1 MSAMKTI
8 LLLLLAASSGW
19 TAPVAYEIRPDDRAF
34 LELTV
39 EKTGLL
45 SGKKHLFSFSRYQ
58 GALLFDFDAPERSTI
73 TLVIVADSVFCRD
86 TWLGAKDLRK
96 VQDYTVKDMLAA
108 DRYPRITFKSTAIY
122 KLDGNHY
129 EAQGLLTIRDVSRP
143 ATVVVALNTRSDA
156 FPLIEGSSRVRLTDF
171 GLKPP
176 TAALGTIGTKN
187 EMLFRFVLGG
197 MPPSVGTSE

>member
-129 EAQGLLTIRDVSRP
+129 EAQGLLTIRDVLAAGDCRSR
-143 ATVVVALNTRSDA
+143 
-156 FPLIEGSSRVRLTDF
+156 
-171 GLKPP
+171 
-176 TAALGTIGTKN
+176 TKY
-187 EMLFRFVLGG
+187 RI
-197 MPPSVGTSE
+197 